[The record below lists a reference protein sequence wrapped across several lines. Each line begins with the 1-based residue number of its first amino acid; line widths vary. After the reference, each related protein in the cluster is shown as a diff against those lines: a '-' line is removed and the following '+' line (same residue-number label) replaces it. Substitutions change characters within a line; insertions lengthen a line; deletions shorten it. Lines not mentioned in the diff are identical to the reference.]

1 MNGIF
6 RSSITLAIMSILPT
20 ENKAVQLTQRAR
32 GEDFT
37 DISTSALVVP
47 SEEPLPPD
55 EEIPDD

>member
-1 MNGIF
+1 
-6 RSSITLAIMSILPT
+6 MSILPT